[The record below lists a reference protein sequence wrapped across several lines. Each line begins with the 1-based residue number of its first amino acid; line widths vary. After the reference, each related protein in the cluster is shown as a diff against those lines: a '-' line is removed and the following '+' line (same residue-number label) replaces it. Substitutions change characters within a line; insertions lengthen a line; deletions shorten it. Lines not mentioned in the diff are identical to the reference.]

1 MTHNTESDSAT
12 TADTTQPPQRRS
24 DAIDWGDVVISA
36 ALLAIFVAAFV
47 NAQQWQAI
55 AALFPQV
62 ATGIGA
68 VLSALFLVRALLFPR
83 KAVTAPKEAAT
94 VDTLTAAQDAEEHGL
109 DQTESEQ
116 AFFASLSLRDWM
128 VSLTFFA
135 AFFISLYVLG
145 LYVTAVLFT
154 IAYLR
159 LQARSSWRFSVIYA
173 VVLTAALYGLFGIAL
188 QLPVPEGLLGLSG
201 L

>member
-12 TADTTQPPQRRS
+12 TADAMQAPQRRS

-68 VLSALFLVRALLFPR
+68 VLSALFLGRALLFPR
-83 KAVTAPKEAAT
+83 KAAPKEAAII
-94 VDTLTAAQDAEEHGL
+94 DTLTAAQDAEEHGL

-116 AFFASLSLRDWM
+116 AFFASLSLRDWT

-188 QLPVPEGLLGLSG
+188 QMPVPEGLLGLSG